1 MLGGTFRQSL
11 GLGPLL
17 APCTYALHA
26 QQLISLRQFRPNTC
40 STRTLAHAAT
50 MLQPTKHR
58 KQEPEGQWAAEFR
71 SLGLSPELLVATQE
85 HGLTQP
91 TEIQAAAIPDM
102 LQGGDVLLASHT
114 GSGKTLAYLLPL
126 VHNLRQQEQDGQQTK
141 PRRPRALVLGPTREL
156 TDQILQVAKSLS
168 HHARFRSACVNGGGT
183 YAQQAASLATPLDI
197 LVATP
202 QKLLQHAEKGNVYYG
217 DVQYVVLDEAD
228 TMFDRG
234 FGPEVEKVLGPLRS
248 KPEPAHC
255 ILVAATL
262 TKPIRRLLEEK
273 FPDMKRLET
282 KSLHKGVAGAR
293 HTFLRQTPGQNK
305 LDLLLQVVESEQ
317 RRGQKVMIFCNTLDS
332 CRAADKYLQEHD
344 LPSLSYH
351 GDVPLDG
358 RRQAIAAFAEGGNS
372 ADGSPAAGRQ
382 SSSQPVLVCTDL
394 AARGLDI
401 PGQVDHVVNF
411 DFPYN
416 PVDYIHRT
424 GRTARAGHKGRVTS
438 LVAKGD
444 QVLASRIDQALQQGL
459 PMDELSADKKSLP
472 PNMRPKPETL
482 KRRFTERKASQQRG
496 VRGAARFEP
505 SNGQSSSSAT
515 GGRAKS
521 AGTAKPKFGGSST
534 YSKTGPSS
542 IGSSRPSKF
551 GSGSSF
557 GKSKPSRFEKPAGTS
572 EDANGRP
579 GKFGGSSRPS
589 NFGGPSRP
597 SKFGVSSRPSKFGGS
612 SFGDKGKSSKFGK
625 PSGPGGRRTGSATLG
640 QPVGGR
646 PGKKRGLGAHKSF
659 K

>member
-1 MLGGTFRQSL
+1 MIGGTIRQS
-11 GLGPLL
+11 LGPLL
-17 APCTYALHA
+17 APCTYAVHA
-26 QQLISLRQFRPNTC
+26 NQLISLRHFKPTSSC
-40 STRTLAHAAT
+40 PRTLARAAST
-50 MLQPTKHR
+50 LQAVRHKKH
-58 KQEPEGQWAAEFR
+58 EPEEQRAAEFR

-91 TEIQAAAIPDM
+91 TEIQAAAIPGM

-126 VHNLRQQEQDGQQTK
+126 VHKLREQEQDGQQTK

-183 YAQQAASLATPLDI
+183 YAQQATSLANPLDI

-202 QKLLQHAEKGNVYYG
+202 QKLLQHAEKGNVFYG

-234 FGPEVEKVLGPLRS
+234 FGPEVEKILGPLRS

-262 TKPIRRLLEEK
+262 TKPIRRLLDDK
-273 FPDMKRLET
+273 FPDMRRLET

-293 HTFLRQTPGQNK
+293 HTFLRQQPGQNK
-305 LDLLLQVVESEQ
+305 LDLLLQVIESEQ
-317 RRGQKVMIFCNTLDS
+317 RRGQKVMVFCNTLDS

-358 RRQAIAAFAEGGNS
+358 RRQAIASFAEGGNGGEGGY
-372 ADGSPAAGRQ
+372 AGGRQ

-401 PGQVDHVVNF
+401 PGHVDHVVNF

-482 KRRFTERKASQQRG
+482 KRRFTERKATQQRG
-496 VRGAARFEP
+496 VRGGARFES
-505 SNGQSSSSAT
+505 SNGRSSPSAQGSPSKSAT
-515 GGRAKS
+515 A
-521 AGTAKPKFGGSST
+521 TKPKFGGSST

-542 IGSSRPSKF
+542 INGSRPSRFGKPSFAKSKPSSFGRSAEADGDDNSRPSKF
-551 GSGSSF
+551 GGSKADSFGRPAGSS
-557 GKSKPSRFEKPAGTS
+557 GDG
-572 EDANGRP
+572 N
-579 GKFGGSSRPS
+579 SRPS
-589 NFGGPSRP
+589 R
-597 SKFGVSSRPSKFGGS
+597 FGGS
-612 SFGDKGKSSKFGK
+612 SFGDKGKSSRFGKSAGKFSGPQGRSSGSAKFGQ
-625 PSGPGGRRTGSATLG
+625 SS
-640 QPVGGR
+640 GGR